1 MSPIVTVPQETN
13 SNSVLHIAEDAGD
26 SGMSSTPRLEQVV
39 KGVKAT
45 QAKEGKKVKARL
57 SITPELLLKMKQTL
71 SQDTGTRD
79 AVMLWAAVSLLLWF
93 PIDRGNLCSI
103 RKFI

>member
-71 SQDTGTRD
+71 SQDTGSRD
-79 AVMLWAAVSLLLWF
+79 AVLWEAVSLLLWF
-93 PIDRGNLCSI
+93 PMDRGNLCSI